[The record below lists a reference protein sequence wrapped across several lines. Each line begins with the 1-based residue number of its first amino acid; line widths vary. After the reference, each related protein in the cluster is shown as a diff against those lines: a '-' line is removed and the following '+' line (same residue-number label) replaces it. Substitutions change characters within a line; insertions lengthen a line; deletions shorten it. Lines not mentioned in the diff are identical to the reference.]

1 MCSLESSLADLVSA
15 QVVDYEEA
23 LSITSHP
30 KELTRLMGQR
40 GPIFAVRELQHGLSA
55 RA

>member
-1 MCSLESSLADLVSA
+1 MCSLESSLADLVAA

-40 GPIFAVRELQHGLSA
+40 GPVLATA
-55 RA
+55 